1 MANHGRGKGAK
12 SLFADLDRSRNVQFD
27 VSHTSANVS
36 PQRTEAQG
44 GFGLGASFER
54 IRELTPEGRIIR
66 RA

>member
-1 MANHGRGKGAK
+1 
-12 SLFADLDRSRNVQFD
+12 

-36 PQRTEAQG
+36 QQRTEAQG